1 MNSLELVLA
10 NEPTGNVDRVSAM
23 QVMDLIAQN
32 NREEGTPFLISTND
46 ENIANL
52 GQRQIEVGDGVVTG

>member
-1 MNSLELVLA
+1 MNSLELVLGD
-10 NEPTGNVDRVSAM
+10 EPKGNLDRISAM
-23 QVMDLIAQN
+23 QVMDLIAKII
-32 NREEGTPFLISTND
+32 RDGRTPFLISTND